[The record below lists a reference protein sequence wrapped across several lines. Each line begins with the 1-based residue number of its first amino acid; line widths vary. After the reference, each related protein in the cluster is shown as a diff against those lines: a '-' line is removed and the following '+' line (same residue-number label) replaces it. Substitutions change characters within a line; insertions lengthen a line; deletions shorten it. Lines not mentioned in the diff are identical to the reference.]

1 MILLKY
7 GNKGPSVITLQ
18 VVLNKAAGAGLSVD
32 GDFGPKTRSAVRAFQ
47 RGNTLK
53 RDGTVGKKTWPK
65 LATKAGVKI
74 VDVVD
79 AHDPEALTL
88 EAADIRAAGGNPI
101 ILYGMSNGVGQAAL
115 EVQLRSRSPGKVAIL
130 RFHSHGAPGDM
141 NVSAGTG
148 GDSKADL
155 SGISHDNLALAAPA
169 LRSLTRQI
177 APYGC
182 VEFHGCNVGAGA
194 TGARLVKGV
203 ADLVRRPT
211 SAGIKTQYGGGGGYA
226 TFRFEGPVVSAYP
239 GGASRKAWARA
250 HAKP

>member
-18 VVLNKAAGAGLSVD
+18 VVLNKAAGSGLAVD
-32 GDFGPKTRSAVRAFQ
+32 GIFGPKTRRAVRGFQ
-47 RGNTLK
+47 GRNGLK
-53 RDGTVGKKTWPK
+53 RDGAVGKKTWPK
-65 LATKAGVKI
+65 LAARAGVKI
-74 VDVVD
+74 IDVVD
-79 AHDPEALTL
+79 AHDPAALTL

-115 EVQLRSRSPGKVAIL
+115 EVRMRSPSPGRVAIL

-141 NVSAGTG
+141 NVSAGKG

-155 SGISHDNLALAAPA
+155 SGISHDNLALVAPA
-169 LRSLTRQI
+169 LRSITPQI
-177 APYGC
+177 ASYGC

-194 TGARLVKGV
+194 TGAQLVKGV
-203 ADLVRRPT
+203 ADLIRRPT
-211 SAGIKTQYGGGGGYA
+211 SAGIKTQYGGGGGYH

-239 GGASRKAWARA
+239 GGVTRKAWART